1 MKRNKRVNSFKS
13 IIKNATTS
21 VRSSSHVRNYKPT
34 NYIHHNSHY
43 EILIIKKGG
52 GVHSIDFNEYPVVD
66 NQIFFLRP
74 GQMHKFSPASDAE
87 FYFVAINQNEIELNS
102 NILLSQFD
110 FFKSFNSLG
119 YVLLDSVDDLINVVK
134 TIQFQLTPLNKK
146 LAHQDIVVSSYIVV
160 LLIQIQR
167 CYSEFKKKLKIK
179 TVYSS
184 VVVEF
189 NKLIEDNS
197 ISKRFVKDYAKL
209 LFVSSNYL
217 NERVKLET
225 GKPASYWINNSL
237 IIQLKKIL
245 IQTTKSLKEIAV
257 EFGFTSSTHLVR
269 FFKTNQ
275 AITPQVFRKKFT
287 F

>member
-1 MKRNKRVNSFKS
+1 MKKRNVQQKFKS

-21 VRSSSHVRNYKPT
+21 IRSSSHSKNYKPT
-34 NYIHHNSHY
+34 DHIHYNSHY

-52 GVHSIDFNEYPVVD
+52 GIHSIDFEEFPVED

-74 GQMHKFSPASDAE
+74 GQMHRFNPTKDAE
-87 FYFVAINQNEIELNS
+87 FFFVAINQDEIELNS

-119 YVLLDSVDDLINVVK
+119 YVILDSVDELIEIVK
-134 TIQFQLTPLNKK
+134 TLQKQLNDSNRK
-146 LAHQDIVVSSYIVV
+146 LDHQDIVISSYIVIFLIKIQQYYAAFKSSLNIKNAYTPVV
-160 LLIQIQR
+160 L
-167 CYSEFKKKLKIK
+167 
-179 TVYSS
+179 
-184 VVVEF
+184 EF
-189 NKLIEDNS
+189 NKLIEDQS
-197 ISKRFVKDYAKL
+197 IKKRFVKDYASL

-225 GKPASYWINNSL
+225 GKPASFWINNFL
-237 IIQLKKIL
+237 IIQLKKSL
-245 IQTTKSLKEIAV
+245 IQSTKSIKELSI
-257 EFGFTSSTHLVR
+257 EFEFTSPAHLIR
-269 FFKTNQ
+269 FFKQHQ

>member
-1 MKRNKRVNSFKS
+1 MKKFDSSQKFKS

-21 VRSSSHVRNYKPT
+21 IRSSSHSKNYKPT

-52 GVHSIDFNEYPVVD
+52 GLHSIDFNEYPVQD

-74 GQMHKFSPASDAE
+74 GQMHRFSPSKDAE
-87 FYFVAINQNEIELNS
+87 FYFVAINQNQIELNS

-119 YVLLDSVDDLINVVK
+119 YVILDSVDELIDIVK
-134 TIQFQLTPLNKK
+134 TLQTQLSNINRK
-146 LAHQDIVVSSYIVV
+146 LDHQDIVLSSYIVIF
-160 LLIQIQR
+160 LIQIQR
-167 CYSEFKKKLKIK
+167 CYSEFKSKLKIK
-179 TVYSS
+179 NNYSS
-184 VVVEF
+184 IVIEF
-189 NKLIEDNS
+189 NKILDNS
-197 ISKRFVKDYAKL
+197 AIKKRFVKEYASL
-209 LFVSSNYL
+209 LFVSANYL

-237 IIQLKKIL
+237 IIQIKKSL
-245 IQTTKSLKEIAV
+245 IQTTQSIKEIAL
-257 EFGFTSSTHLVR
+257 EYEFTSPAHLIR
-269 FFKTNQ
+269 FFKQ
-275 AITPQVFRKKFT
+275 HQKITPQVFRKKFV